1 MNRKCYKKT
10 LYPPPFKN
18 DLATCERER
27 KLVYF
32 FLSLL
37 VTFWMLWPDIVISQ
51 EAEAE
56 VTCPK
61 FYASNGNIYCGA
73 DSEHSGDISV
83 IARHADIPGAIDI
96 SHKTTFTE
104 QAINVVPGIFV
115 KHSGD
120 TTGNAIIQTSMGTY
134 VVTADNLSAL
144 QAQRFSSG
152 SGDIIITATDT
163 DITTN
168 GAGAARGILA
178 QHQGTGGGISID
190 FSGGSITT
198 KGADARGIA
207 GWLYPTNARAVGD
220 RGNVDIRVSN
230 SRIATED
237 AIGIQGFISGNAAGD
252 IRITATGTDITT
264 ERKSQSDAIADRG
277 ILAVHAGT
285 GGGIS
290 IDFSG
295 GSITT
300 KGDVARGIEGR
311 ITNTNNDGDISLR
324 FTGGTME
331 TSGDGSHGIYATHQ
345 GTGDVIITFGSSIT
359 TEGADSHGIYSS
371 TTSGSSTVHIDGRV
385 MGGTG
390 MGAGVYISGGGSVT
404 IGPNGFLGSAA
415 EESVAIR
422 SENGDIDINILSDD
436 DRPWELLGGNI
447 VNDGG
452 ETALAVNGMALFG
465 SENGVQDVWAPSGL
479 HVVRLNSDLDFSLL
493 DFSQEEAWISHYHPR
508 VGVHEAL
515 PGAIR
520 RIHTVPCRFT
530 SNRRVAV
537 DICGG
542 RGEYT
547 PNRSDT
553 GMNYTYDQRTIQAH
567 LKWPL
572 SDQITGWLGGRLVNG
587 EAEVSTTVGQGKLKV
602 RGPGLYGGVHLE
614 RDNNYYG
621 EARVSW
627 SRYDAEL
634 SAGISGNDD
643 QLSFASNTEGKAYSL
658 ELEAGRHFAL
668 ENGTKLTG
676 RGWYHLAG
684 ASVDPFDDSQDTSVS
699 AEDKQGKVGLG
710 LNAVRERELVRD
722 ESYLV
727 LRGGIGLEQVLSDDS
742 MVTIGEATISNAA
755 RKSRLL
761 LDVGG
766 EYHRDNLE
774 IHGEVFAHGLAADDT
789 IFGLK
794 VGMNWSF

>member
-1 MNRKCYKKT
+1 
-10 LYPPPFKN
+10 
-18 DLATCERER
+18 
-27 KLVYF
+27 
-32 FLSLL
+32 
-37 VTFWMLWPDIVISQ
+37 
-51 EAEAE
+51 
-56 VTCPK
+56 
-61 FYASNGNIYCGA
+61 
-73 DSEHSGDISV
+73 
-83 IARHADIPGAIDI
+83 
-96 SHKTTFTE
+96 
-104 QAINVVPGIFV
+104 
-115 KHSGD
+115 
-120 TTGNAIIQTSMGTY
+120 
-134 VVTADNLSAL
+134 
-144 QAQRFSSG
+144 
-152 SGDIIITATDT
+152 
-163 DITTN
+163 
-168 GAGAARGILA
+168 
-178 QHQGTGGGISID
+178 
-190 FSGGSITT
+190 
-198 KGADARGIA
+198 
-207 GWLYPTNARAVGD
+207 
-220 RGNVDIRVSN
+220 
-230 SRIATED
+230 
-237 AIGIQGFISGNAAGD
+237 
-252 IRITATGTDITT
+252 
-264 ERKSQSDAIADRG
+264 
-277 ILAVHAGT
+277 
-285 GGGIS
+285 
-290 IDFSG
+290 
-295 GSITT
+295 
-300 KGDVARGIEGR
+300 
-311 ITNTNNDGDISLR
+311 
-324 FTGGTME
+324 
-331 TSGDGSHGIYATHQ
+331 
-345 GTGDVIITFGSSIT
+345 
-359 TEGADSHGIYSS
+359 
-371 TTSGSSTVHIDGRV
+371 
-385 MGGTG
+385 
-390 MGAGVYISGGGSVT
+390 
-404 IGPNGFLGSAA
+404 
-415 EESVAIR
+415 
-422 SENGDIDINILSDD
+422 
-436 DRPWELLGGNI
+436 
-447 VNDGG
+447 
-452 ETALAVNGMALFG
+452 
-465 SENGVQDVWAPSGL
+465 L

-553 GMNYTYDQRTIQAH
+553 SMNYTYDQRTIQAH

-789 IFGLK
+789 VFGLK